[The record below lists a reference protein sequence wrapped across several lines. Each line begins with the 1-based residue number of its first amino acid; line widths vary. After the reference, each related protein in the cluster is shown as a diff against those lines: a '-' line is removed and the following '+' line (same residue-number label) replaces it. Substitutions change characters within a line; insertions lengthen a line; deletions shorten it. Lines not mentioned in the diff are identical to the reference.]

1 MPGSEVRLF
10 KSRKGSH
17 LAKVKLACGQA
28 GSLQL
33 LCCADFFHAAIHTPL
48 YAVLAVM
55 AIIYTATFFFFG
67 LLWWG
72 ILR

>member
-1 MPGSEVRLF
+1 MI
-10 KSRKGSH
+10 
-17 LAKVKLACGQA
+17 KLTVGQTR
-28 GSLQL
+28 SLQL

-48 YAVLAVM
+48 YTVLAVM
-55 AIIYTATFFFFG
+55 AVIYIATFFFFG

>member
-1 MPGSEVRLF
+1 MPGSEVRLS

-17 LAKVKLACGQA
+17 LVKMKLASGQT
-28 GSLQL
+28 GLLQL
-33 LCCADFFHAAIHTPL
+33 LCRADFFHAAIHTPL
-48 YAVLAVM
+48 YTVLAVM
-55 AIIYTATFFFFG
+55 AVIYIATFFFFG